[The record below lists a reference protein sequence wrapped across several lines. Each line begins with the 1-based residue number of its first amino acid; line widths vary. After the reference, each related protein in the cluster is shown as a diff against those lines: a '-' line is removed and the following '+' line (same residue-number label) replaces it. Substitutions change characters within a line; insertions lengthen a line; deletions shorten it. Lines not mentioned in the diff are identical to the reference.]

1 MNEGWDIIK
10 LEMEK
15 YILNIL
21 LPHLNHWGYYVLFL
35 MTFLETSAFLGFLVP
50 GESMVVIAGLLT
62 SKGVLE
68 LGDVIWVAS
77 FGAIVGDTVGY
88 FIGRRFGE
96 RFFLKYGKFFFF
108 KKEYLDEAKGFFDRH
123 GGKTVFL
130 GRFMAWLR
138 AFAPV
143 VAGITKMRYP
153 RFLFFNVSG
162 GIVWA
167 TTFSLLGYFVGNS
180 WDIIKIYLGR
190 IGIFGFI
197 FGVIIIY
204 LYFLFTKKKRLIKE
218 KIGWIDRRL
227 SAQMPKTWE
236 FVKGRF
242 SAGEWYGLN
251 LTIALVLFVLTLF
264 SFGEVVEDLM
274 DKETL
279 FYLDFRVRALVE
291 ETISP
296 EIIRFMVDITNI
308 GGVYLAILTVSII
321 ALYLLYKRCWWKL
334 FAFFLVA
341 GGGETILI
349 ILKILFHRPRPMP
362 QLVAAH
368 GYSFPSGHAFSAMT
382 IYGFLIYL
390 TWKMGGSTLL
400 RIIILSAFTLL
411 IFLIG
416 ISRIYL
422 NVHYLTDIL
431 GGYAS
436 GLAWLIF
443 CVVIV
448 SIVQQ
453 YYKR

>member
-1 MNEGWDIIK
+1 
-10 LEMEK
+10 MEK

-21 LPHLNHWGYYVLFL
+21 LPYLNHWGYYVLLL

-50 GESMVVIAGLLT
+50 GESMVVIAGLLA
-62 SKGVLE
+62 SKDVLE

-77 FGAIVGDTVGY
+77 VGAITGDIVGY
-88 FIGRRFGE
+88 LIGRRFGE
-96 RFFLKYGKFFFF
+96 EFLLRYGKYFFF
-108 KKEYLDEAKGFFDRH
+108 KKEYLNEAKRFFDKH
-123 GGKTVFL
+123 GGKTVFF

-143 VAGITKMRYP
+143 VAGISKMPYL
-153 RFLFFNVSG
+153 RFLFFNVAG
-162 GIVWA
+162 GIIWA
-167 TTFSLLGYFVGNS
+167 IAFSLFGYFVGNS
-180 WDIIKIYLGR
+180 WDIIRAYLGR
-190 IGIFGFI
+190 IGIVTFI
-197 FGVIIIY
+197 SGIIIIY
-204 LYFLFTKKKRLIKE
+204 LYFLLTKKRRLIKE
-218 KIGWIDRRL
+218 KIGWMDREL
-227 SAQMPKTWE
+227 SYLMPKTWD
-236 FVKGRF
+236 FMKGRF

-251 LTIALVLFVLTLF
+251 LTIGIVLLILALFY
-264 SFGEVVEDLM
+264 FGEIVEDLI

-279 FYLDFRVRALVE
+279 FYLDFRVRSLVE
-291 ETISP
+291 GIISP
-296 EIIRFMVDITNI
+296 EITRIMVDITNI
-308 GGVYLAILTVSII
+308 GGVYLATLTLSII

-334 FAFFLVA
+334 FALFLA
-341 GGGETILI
+341 TGGGEAILI
-349 ILKILFHRPRPMP
+349 ILKMLFHRPRPMP
-362 QLVAAH
+362 QLVATH

-390 TWKMGGSTLL
+390 TWKTDSSKLL
-400 RIIILSAFTLL
+400 RIIILPAFTLL

-422 NVHYLTDIL
+422 NVHYLTDVL

-436 GLAWLIF
+436 GFAWLVF